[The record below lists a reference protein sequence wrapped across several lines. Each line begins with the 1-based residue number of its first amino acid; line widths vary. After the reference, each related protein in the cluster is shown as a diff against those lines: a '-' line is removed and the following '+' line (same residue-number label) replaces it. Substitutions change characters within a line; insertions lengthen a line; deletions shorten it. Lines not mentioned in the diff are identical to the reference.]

1 MSDYAKCARN
11 GVVEFG
17 DDFSSRKEIMKLFGK
32 ENEGVGKSGIV
43 DVGNGSVCFFDE
55 KGRDGWNHVLN
66 ENGRLD
72 RRGWNEVVEVE
83 NYSEEGLRWI
93 MHRHTRIISGCSPAG
108 PVRPDRTSP
117 WPLMS
122 LQIPQCS
129 KRRSRLPAK
138 PTWCSISAEPT
149 RR

>member
-1 MSDYAKCARN
+1 MSDYAKCVRN

-83 NYSEEGLRWI
+83 NYSEEGL
-93 MHRHTRIISGCSPAG
+93 SGEKEKKNKKDG
-108 PVRPDRTSP
+108 EKKKEKEEKMYGGIT
-117 WPLMS
+117 
-122 LQIPQCS
+122 LQ
-129 KRRSRLPAK
+129 
-138 PTWCSISAEPT
+138 
-149 RR
+149 